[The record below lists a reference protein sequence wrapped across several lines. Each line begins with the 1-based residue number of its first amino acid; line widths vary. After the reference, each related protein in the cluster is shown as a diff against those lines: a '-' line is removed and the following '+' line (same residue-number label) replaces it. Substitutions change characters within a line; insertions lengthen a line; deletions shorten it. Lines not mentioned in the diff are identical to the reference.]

1 MVPSL
6 FHIAKPDKER
16 ELSLEISFV
25 LFVMYLLSLV
35 FTLVTHRQLFASPEE
50 AEPPAESKQGM
61 GKVLV
66 QLLATAVVLAV
77 VSEIMTDSLDPAIEA
92 MGLNEVFAG
101 VIVLASLGNVAQLI
115 SAVCFARNDNM
126 DLAMGTTVGAA
137 TQAALALAP
146 LLVFAG
152 RLMGQPMDLLFAPFE
167 VLALALAV
175 MVTGQLTR
183 DGESNWIE
191 GAMLVAVYLIFAF
204 GFYFSG

>member
-1 MVPSL
+1 MAAIP
-6 FHIAKPDKER
+6 H
-16 ELSLEISFV
+16 
-25 LFVMYLLSLV
+25 
-35 FTLVTHRQLFASPEE
+35 
-50 AEPPAESKQGM
+50 
-61 GKVLV
+61 
-66 QLLATAVVLAV
+66 ATAP
-77 VSEIMTDSLDPAIEA
+77 DPAIEA

-115 SAVCFARNDNM
+115 SAVRFARNDNM